1 MVRNGAR
8 NIVLVSRSGSAAGK
22 VKELVDEL
30 AAVGANILV
39 RRCDVSNSKS
49 VENLISNELVGVPEV
64 RGVIHGAM
72 VLHVSYSRSIL
83 RTATNMSRMS
93 CLRK

>member
-72 VLHVSYSRSIL
+72 VLHVSYS
-83 RTATNMSRMS
+83 
-93 CLRK
+93 